1 MAKAPRALITLGCAI
16 LGTASATGA
25 AGAGA
30 AGAAGNSGS
39 ADVPAT
45 LAGIKLKAATEI
57 NRRVHDLSAAVAE
70 ANRAKGI
77 GPGEAAL
84 VAYLGADVQPLTQL
98 NQRIQGDATVQQA
111 RQDFGTIFSGFRVYA
126 LVLPADRIAGDAD
139 RATATTIPAL
149 TTAARTAQQHVN
161 PGNQAVLQPLID
173 DLDAQVE
180 TASGA
185 SNGLAATVLAY
196 TPAQWNADHG
206 LLSSARAADQ
216 SSDGALVKGRDDV
229 RAIRSVLR
237 GPVVGGRAGAGETTS
252 STTPTTS

>member
-1 MAKAPRALITLGCAI
+1 MMNARRALTTLGSAV
-16 LGTASATGA
+16 LVAATAACA
-25 AGAGA
+25 AGAGV

-57 NRRVHDLSAAVAE
+57 NRRVHDLTAAVAK
-70 ANRAKGI
+70 ANQAKGL
-77 GPGEAAL
+77 GSGQAAL
-84 VAYLGADVQPLTQL
+84 VAYLGADIGPLTQL
-98 NQRIQGDATVQQA
+98 NQKIQADATVQQA
-111 RQDFGTIFSGFRVYA
+111 RQDFGTIFTGFRVYA
-126 LVLPADRIAGDAD
+126 LVLPAARIGGNAD

-149 TTAARTAQQHVN
+149 TAAATKAQQHVN
-161 PGNQAVLQPLID
+161 PGNQAVLQPLIG
-173 DLDAQVE
+173 DLNAQVA

-206 LLSSARAADQ
+206 LLSAARAADTTT
-216 SSDGALVKGRDDV
+216 DTALDRGRDDV

-237 GPVVGGRAGAGETTS
+237 GPAVSGGAGAGATTS
-252 STTPTTS
+252 PTTA